1 MISMKPSLKYYKEN
15 NTAVIECD
23 NTNSKNIQNLVNRFG
38 YEVTNVSD
46 ISNTTKFY
54 IKVQGKEDFNQ
65 LKSKWKSAKKFI

>member
-1 MISMKPSLKYYKEN
+1 MIPMKPSLKYNKEN

-23 NTNSKNIQNLVNRFG
+23 DTNSKNIQNLVNRFG

-54 IKVQGKEDFNQ
+54 IKVQGKDDFNH
-65 LKSKWKSAKKFI
+65 LKSMWKSAKKFI

>member
-1 MISMKPSLKYYKEN
+1 M
-15 NTAVIECD
+15 IECD
-23 NTNSKNIQNLVNRFG
+23 DTNSKNIQNLVNRFG

-54 IKVQGKEDFNQ
+54 IKVQGKDDFNQ